1 MTTTTNTFAT
11 LTTGTIVTYNDM
23 ANVDLQFVIL
33 DTINNQF
40 GTFVNVMNLET
51 RTIEPMK
58 ANTEIEGRRWTI

>member
-33 DTINNQF
+33 DTVSTQF
-40 GTFVNVMNLET
+40 GIRVNVMNLDS
-51 RTIEPMK
+51 RTIEGMNPSTK
-58 ANTEIEGRRWTI
+58 VEGKWTI